1 MSNLTRF
8 SPSAAWLGVLL
19 CLTTLATAQQAL
31 KAGYFTGANTPG
43 VPDSRV
49 VISNPDVYGGGN
61 GDLCAMIYVF
71 DPSQEMV
78 ECCGCLVSL
87 DGERELSVNID
98 LASNPV
104 NGVFPH
110 RGSVRIVSNPPNS
123 STAICNPAMLDNPQP
138 ELLAWGTHP
147 SKFVLNL
154 NNLTETEYQDVPL
167 SDREANRLPAICYF
181 LGITIPGRGVC
192 TCGTGD

>member
-1 MSNLTRF
+1 MPNLTRF
-8 SPSAAWLGVLL
+8 SPSAACLGALL
-19 CLTTLATAQQAL
+19 CLTTAVTAQQAL

-71 DPSQEMV
+71 DANQEMQ
-78 ECCGCLVSL
+78 ECCGCVTTI
-87 DGERELSVNID
+87 DGERELSVNSD
-98 LASNPV
+98 LTSNPATV
-104 NGVFPH
+104 RVLQ
-110 RGSVRIVSNPPNS
+110 RGTIRIVSNPPNS
-123 STAICNPAMLDNPQP
+123 STVTCDPTMLDNPQP

-147 SKFVLNL
+147 SRFILNL
-154 NNLTETEYQDVPL
+154 SSLTESDYQDVPL
-167 SDREANRLPAICYF
+167 SEREANRLPQICYF
-181 LGITIPGRGVC
+181 LGITLPGRGIC